1 MHVLRAGQ
9 VFDGERFR
17 GSSDV
22 VVDDATVLAVTEPG
36 AYAAHVTIDDLG
48 PDATILPGL
57 IDAHSHLTWDCST
70 DPVGWFSGRDDAA
83 ILDRARDNA
92 RVALAAGITTVRDL
106 GGRGRVALDLRAEC
120 AADPLAGP
128 TLLVSGAPL
137 TTRGGHCWFL
147 GGEAEGPK
155 ELRAAAAYQIDE
167 GVDVVKVM
175 ATGGNV
181 TPGSAPHESQFTVD
195 MLRAVTE
202 LAHAAGVPVAAH
214 AHGVD
219 GVRDAV
225 TAGVDTIEHGTFLTP
240 DGVADDPALVDRLAA
255 TGLPVV
261 LTSGTVPGGA
271 PPPELA
277 ARMPLLVAHVR
288 RLLDRGV
295 VWVLST
301 DAGVGPQK
309 PHDVL
314 PWALPQALQM
324 GASTER
330 ALSACTSRA
339 AEALGIG
346 AVAGRLAPGRPADL
360 LAVAGR
366 VDRDPTALC
375 QPIRVL
381 RAGARVR

>member
-1 MHVLRAGQ
+1 M
-9 VFDGERFR
+9 
-17 GSSDV
+17 
-22 VVDDATVLAVTEPG
+22 
-36 AYAAHVTIDDLG
+36 
-48 PDATILPGL
+48 
-57 IDAHSHLTWDCST
+57 
-70 DPVGWFSGRDDAA
+70 
-83 ILDRARDNA
+83 
-92 RVALAAGITTVRDL
+92 
-106 GGRGRVALDLRAEC
+106 
-120 AADPLAGP
+120 
-128 TLLVSGAPL
+128 
-137 TTRGGHCWFL
+137 
-147 GGEAEGPK
+147 
-155 ELRAAAAYQIDE
+155 
-167 GVDVVKVM
+167 
-175 ATGGNV
+175 
-181 TPGSAPHESQFTVD
+181 
-195 MLRAVTE
+195 
-202 LAHAAGVPVAAH
+202 
-214 AHGVD
+214 
-219 GVRDAV
+219 

-360 LAVAGR
+360 LAVAGFGLGR
-366 VDRDPTALC
+366 LTSPVPAGTVVAQPSTAPTTGAIRPTGALSVARLTSLDGS
-375 QPIRVL
+375 RVL
-381 RAGARVR
+381 GEADLGPSDGRLVLHVRAGAVTAPAGGYLEIWLINTDGRRMVSVGLLDPGHDATFVIPADLVAQGYRVVDISNELFDDKPAHSGDSIMRGSLPA

>member
-1 MHVLRAGQ
+1 
-9 VFDGERFR
+9 
-17 GSSDV
+17 
-22 VVDDATVLAVTEPG
+22 
-36 AYAAHVTIDDLG
+36 
-48 PDATILPGL
+48 
-57 IDAHSHLTWDCST
+57 
-70 DPVGWFSGRDDAA
+70 
-83 ILDRARDNA
+83 
-92 RVALAAGITTVRDL
+92 
-106 GGRGRVALDLRAEC
+106 
-120 AADPLAGP
+120 
-128 TLLVSGAPL
+128 
-137 TTRGGHCWFL
+137 
-147 GGEAEGPK
+147 
-155 ELRAAAAYQIDE
+155 
-167 GVDVVKVM
+167 M
-175 ATGGNV
+175 ATS
-181 TPGSAPHESQFTVD
+181 PPDRRLYESQFTVE

-225 TAGVDTIEHGTFLTP
+225 AAGVDTIEHGTFLTP